1 MMRRRLSGA
10 PSVGALFA
18 TAATLAC
25 ETLGFERAV
34 VLSVEQGVL
43 SAAVTDT
50 LPSDESDRLR
60 RRVLADP
67 LAVPTDSY
75 EAELIRQ
82 NRSSPTAKT
91 AKAASVVAEALALG
105 EYVIVPIAPETRTLA
120 LLVADRTRPAVEPI
134 DAAIVALFAD
144 VVAGTLERLVLRM
157 RQQELA
163 TDLQHL
169 TASTQALMREVVE
182 SPVTLPLSDGQR
194 PAFPLSGPIGVSEDR
209 LRELLSEGEA
219 RIASLLVQ
227 GRSNREIADE
237 LILSPETVKATV
249 ARILRKLGA
258 SNRVEA
264 VATILRQLSSSP

>member
-1 MMRRRLSGA
+1 
-10 PSVGALFA
+10 
-18 TAATLAC
+18 
-25 ETLGFERAV
+25 
-34 VLSVEQGVL
+34 VEQGVL

-50 LPSDESDRLR
+50 LASDESDRMR

-67 LAVPTDSY
+67 PPVPTDSY

-82 NRSSPTAKT
+82 SRSSPA
-91 AKAASVVAEALALG
+91 AKAPSVLAEALALR

-120 LLVADRTRPAVEPI
+120 VLVADRSRPAVEPV

-144 VVAGTLERLVLRM
+144 VIASTLERLVLRM

-169 TASTQALMREVVE
+169 TTSTQALMREVVE

-194 PAFPLSGPIGVSEDR
+194 PAFPLSGPIGVVSEDR

-227 GRSNREIADE
+227 GRSNREIADV